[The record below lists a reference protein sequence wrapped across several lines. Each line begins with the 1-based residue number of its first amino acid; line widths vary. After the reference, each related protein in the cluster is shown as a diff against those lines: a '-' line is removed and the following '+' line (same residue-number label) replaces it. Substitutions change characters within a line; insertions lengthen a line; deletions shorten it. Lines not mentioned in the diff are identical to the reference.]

1 MVCHISICS
10 CYDYFYTF
18 SGDDEDKNEAYKQHK
33 QLCKAMLLCI
43 CYSANIGGTGTLTGT
58 APQLVL
64 AGQVSE

>member
-1 MVCHISICS
+1 VVA
-10 CYDYFYTF
+10 
-18 SGDDEDKNEAYKQHK
+18 ERQHK

-64 AGQVSE
+64 AGQVEE